1 MSHRPET
8 VRTLQEAAQA
18 IMTKLFIHI
27 GAHKTGTTTLQRCFD
42 ENSAALAAL
51 GVTYPRSNWFHH
63 SQHRLAFAL
72 KGMRDPL
79 QKDIPDFDREVGAL
93 NTAVASAK
101 TSNVFISSE
110 EFFSCSADAVMRL
123 KDRLD
128 VDSTH
133 IIATVRRP
141 DTMFV
146 SMYNQK
152 AKQPNNGFN
161 RLITS
166 FVDKPETLDSDL
178 SFWSCIRNWRD
189 TFSCD
194 MTLLQYET
202 GPAVDQMLGVLGLE
216 PDALPQS
223 TAINKSLPGAVIEVM
238 RLSKATGLS
247 PHAQKQ
253 VFWLANQVLAD
264 RPSYFLS
271 AENRRKILR
280 SVEAE
285 NHALF
290 AAFGMKNPYTIDSR
304 IADLPE
310 DSERQNIAFRD
321 LMLMLGTLL
330 DQQTA

>member
-1 MSHRPET
+1 
-8 VRTLQEAAQA
+8 
-18 IMTKLFIHI
+18 MTKLFIHI

-72 KGMRDPL
+72 KGMRDPV
-79 QKDIPDFDREVGAL
+79 QKDIPDFDREMDAL
-93 NTAVASAK
+93 NAAVASAK
-101 TSNVFISSE
+101 TPNVFISSE
-110 EFFSCSADAVMRL
+110 EFFSCSADSVQRL

-128 VDSTH
+128 VESTH
-133 IIATVRRP
+133 IVATVRRP

-166 FVDKPETLDSDL
+166 FVDKPETLDGDL
-178 SFWSCIRNWRD
+178 SFWPCIRTWRD
-189 TFSCD
+189 AFGGE

-223 TAINKSLPGAVIEVM
+223 TAINKSLPGPVIEVM

-271 AENRRKILR
+271 AENRHKILR
-280 SVEAE
+280 SVEAD

-290 AAFGMKNPYTIDSR
+290 AAFGMENPYRADSCT
-304 IADLPE
+304 ADVPE
-310 DSERQNIAFRD
+310 EGERQNIAFRD
-321 LMLMLGTLL
+321 LMLMLGTVL
-330 DQQTA
+330 DQQMA